1 MQQRVTHHWPAA
13 ATGFVALTLVGLAS
27 SSQRPTW
34 GTVFL
39 QPGVRSATLSTHNG
53 AAVSLATSA
62 NPKRPVSASSSVNIG
77 LLGLCAAIAARS
89 VVSKV
94 TRWSGT
100 KARRTP
106 NRPTD
111 WNDVTLGYRI
121 RGPPGFPGS
130 PHGWCEP
137 IRWCSRF
144 KTRIKLRKKYEGTS
158 VRPRVAIH
166 RAENHMNLNVVDDT
180 IGLGKTL
187 LTITTKQKLLT
198 EQIREKQGCDAG
210 YEKTWSVEAAEI
222 VGAELAKQ
230 CLEKNITQIVFDRG
244 GWPYEGRVKALAEAA
259 RSAGLQF

>member
-1 MQQRVTHHWPAA
+1 MQQRVTCHWPAA
-13 ATGFVALTLVGLAS
+13 AAAIALTVAGLAS
-27 SSQRPTW
+27 SSQRPARD
-34 GTVFL
+34 TVFL
-39 QPGVRSATLSTHNG
+39 QPGVRSAAALSGFNG

-62 NPKRPVSASSSVNIG
+62 NPKRAVSASSSSVNIG

-94 TRWSGT
+94 TRWAKT
-100 KARRTP
+100 RRTP

-144 KTRIKLRKKYEGTS
+144 KKRIKLRKRYEGTS
-158 VRPRVAIH
+158 VRPRCAIY
-166 RAENHMNLNVVDDT
+166 RGQQHMQLNIVDDT

-187 LTITTKQKLLT
+187 LTITTKQKVLLD
-198 EQIREKQGCDAG
+198 QIREKQGCDAG
-210 YEKTWSVEAAEI
+210 KEKTWSVEAAE
-222 VGAELAKQ
+222 VMGAELAKQ
-230 CLEKNITQIVFDRG
+230 CLEKEITQIVFDRG

>member
-1 MQQRVTHHWPAA
+1 MQQRVTRAA
-13 ATGFVALTLVGLAS
+13 ATAVALTVAGLAS
-27 SSQRPTW
+27 SSQKPAW
-34 GTVFL
+34 DTVFL
-39 QPGVRSATLSTHNG
+39 QLGVRSATLSTHNG
-53 AAVSLATSA
+53 AAVSLATPA
-62 NPKRPVSASSSVNIG
+62 NAKRPVSASSSVNLG

-89 VVSKV
+89 VVSQV
-94 TRWSGT
+94 TRWAGSHT
-100 KARRTP
+100 RRTP

-111 WNDVTLGYRI
+111 WNDKTLGYRI

-130 PHGWCEP
+130 PHGWTEP

-144 KTRIKLRKKYEGTS
+144 KKRIKLRKRYEGTS

-187 LTITTKQKLLT
+187 LTITTKQKIMI

-210 YEKTWSVEAAEI
+210 YEKTWSVEAAEMM
-222 VGAELAKQ
+222 GAELAKQ
-230 CLEKNITQIVFDRG
+230 CAEKEITQIVFDRG

>member
-1 MQQRVTHHWPAA
+1 MHQRVTRAA
-13 ATGFVALTLVGLAS
+13 ATAVALTVAGLAS
-27 SSQRPTW
+27 SSQKPAW
-34 GTVFL
+34 DTVFL
-39 QPGVRSATLSTHNG
+39 QLGVRSATLSTHNG
-53 AAVSLATSA
+53 AAVSLATPA
-62 NPKRPVSASSSVNIG
+62 NAKRPVSASSSVNLG

-89 VVSKV
+89 AVSKV
-94 TRWSGT
+94 TRWSGSHT
-100 KARRTP
+100 RRTP

-111 WNDVTLGYRI
+111 WNDKTLGYRI

-130 PHGWCEP
+130 PHGWTEP
-137 IRWCSRF
+137 IRWASRF
-144 KTRIKLRKKYEGTS
+144 KKRIKLRKRYEGTS

-187 LTITTKQKLLT
+187 LTITTKQKLIT

-222 VGAELAKQ
+222 MGAELAKQ
-230 CLEKNITQIVFDRG
+230 CAEKEITQIVYDRG